1 MFPANHLTT
10 PSRSARAFAGIFLLL
25 AASLATPTFGANADV
40 DGTADVYESAQV
52 DQAPQPR
59 REIHIRYP
67 RELRKERA
75 EVKLRFVVRSTG
87 KIDNLTVVKFSN
99 VDMIEFAYRGYES
112 AEYSPG
118 LKNGKPVDTWVEV
131 TEVAK

>member
-1 MFPANHLTT
+1 MFLVNSVT
-10 PSRSARAFAGIFLLL
+10 PPFRSTRLFASVSLLAIAFFVAPSFSARAE
-25 AASLATPTFGANADV
+25 ADA
-40 DGTADVYESAQV
+40 TADVFESAQV
-52 DQAPQPR
+52 DRPPQPR

-75 EVKLRFVVRSTG
+75 EVKLRFIVRATG
-87 KIDNLTVVKFSN
+87 KVESLTVVKFSN
-99 VDMIEFAYRGYES
+99 VDMIELAYRGYED
-112 AEYSPG
+112 ADYSPG